1 MMCLAGRERCLLARE
16 SNDIVS
22 AAIRPRRP
30 NPTRG
35 SSSLATEDEIAGD
48 AGRDSPLCVWHP
60 FRTSSSSMRVLSTV
74 GPLLLLSAMLAIV
87 ASVYVLLG
95 EEPPQSVLT
104 LSSTVQSLFILYWVV
119 VDARRRRRVPCHDF
133 GFLVGIYLPVSLIW
147 YLVWSRGLR
156 GLLLLGGFVVL
167 VALPQICAVLVGILK

>member
-1 MMCLAGRERCLLARE
+1 
-16 SNDIVS
+16 
-22 AAIRPRRP
+22 
-30 NPTRG
+30 
-35 SSSLATEDEIAGD
+35 
-48 AGRDSPLCVWHP
+48 
-60 FRTSSSSMRVLSTV
+60 
-74 GPLLLLSAMLAIV
+74 MLAIV

-119 VDARRRRRVPCHDF
+119 ADARRRRRVPCHDF